1 MNNDALNSKNKS
13 NQDNIALFSI
23 VDELQQILNYANKNL
38 IKKQKE
44 KNEEINLDEENL
56 EEDEIEEKFSVYNQG
71 GLGEKAQKK
80 ETGLLG
86 KKGKNQKYLMKLRM
100 KKKIKSTIKWEDDQI
115 KENIKKIVIIKMK

>member
-1 MNNDALNSKNKS
+1 MDNDALNSKNKS

-56 EEDEIEEKFSVYNQG
+56 EEDEIEEKFSVYNRG

-80 ETGLLG
+80 KQGYQV
-86 KKGKNQKYLMKLRM
+86 KKGKNQK
-100 KKKIKSTIKWEDDQI
+100 
-115 KENIKKIVIIKMK
+115 